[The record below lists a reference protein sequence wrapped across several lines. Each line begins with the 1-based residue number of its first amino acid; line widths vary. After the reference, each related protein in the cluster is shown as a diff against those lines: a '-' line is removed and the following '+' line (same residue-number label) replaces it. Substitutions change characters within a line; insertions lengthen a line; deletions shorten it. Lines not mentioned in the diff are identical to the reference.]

1 MKNQDCYRMRWRAL
15 KLRSSAVGSLA
26 NWMLEK
32 WYEIISRSLTM
43 LAKYLMTGWSNRFG
57 YWVTEVAEAKDIST
71 ARERFVL
78 KYPTLKNVKAM
89 RLRAPAEIME

>member
-1 MKNQDCYRMRWRAL
+1 M

>member
-1 MKNQDCYRMRWRAL
+1 MGVRGERGEL
-15 KLRSSAVGSLA
+15 VSV
-26 NWMLEK
+26 
-32 WYEIISRSLTM
+32 EITRSLTM

-78 KYPTLKNVKAM
+78 KYPTLKNVKAL
-89 RLRAPAEIME
+89 RLRAPAELME